1 MKKGYPK
8 SILIINYLKMSVK
21 PYTIIKDPN
30 EKTLETIFNNAF
42 KSKVGKDVKEV
53 EADERT
59 HRFPKNQNHLHLH
72 QIFHPNTWL
81 IDLVKFD
88 DFWYVFFVEANTRY
102 LIVVQGNSDFLTND
116 ATSTEVQPKKRV
128 KTDIF
133 MDVFKRFQ
141 EINGSKPIYKII
153 GDSERAFW
161 SKSMMTYYK
170 ENNILIE
177 KINVSKEGHVRLGIL
192 DRLVRTIRQMC
203 YNAELSELVIPTEMI
218 KIVLTYNNTQ
228 HSVFYKYAKIKAT
241 PLEVHNNPDLE
252 KRFIQGLISQ
262 NEKTAQQ
269 DTFYLDTGT
278 PVIVKAPT
286 PEIFSKNK
294 QPSMKG
300 IYYVEKR
307 YDDGKY
313 VVKNKRS
320 GKVIENVPR
329 RNLVPHH

>member
-1 MKKGYPK
+1 
-8 SILIINYLKMSVK
+8 MSNAKAK
-21 PYTIIKDPN
+21 PYTIIKDSN
-30 EKTLETIFNNAF
+30 EKTLETIFNTAF

-53 EADERT
+53 EPDERT

-81 IDLVKFD
+81 IDLVKFND
-88 DFWYVFFVEANTRY
+88 LWYVFFVEANTRY
-102 LIVVQGNSDFLTND
+102 LIVVQGNSDF
-116 ATSTEVQPKKRV
+116 ATSSEAVDVEPSHRV

-133 MDVFKRFQ
+133 KDVFKRFQ
-141 EINGSKPIYKII
+141 EINESKPIYKII
-153 GDSERAFW
+153 GDSERSFW

-170 ENNILIE
+170 QNNILTE

-203 YNAELSELVIPTEMI
+203 YNADLSELVIPTEMI

-241 PLEVHNNPDLE
+241 PLEVHNNQDLE
-252 KRFIQGLISQ
+252 KRFIQGLVRE

-269 DTFYLDTGT
+269 DTFYLETGT

-286 PEIFSKNK
+286 PEIFSKSKNK
-294 QPSMKG
+294 QPTMKG

-313 VVKNKRS
+313 MVKNKRTH
-320 GKVIENVPR
+320 KVIGNVPR
-329 RNLVPHH
+329 RNLAPHL